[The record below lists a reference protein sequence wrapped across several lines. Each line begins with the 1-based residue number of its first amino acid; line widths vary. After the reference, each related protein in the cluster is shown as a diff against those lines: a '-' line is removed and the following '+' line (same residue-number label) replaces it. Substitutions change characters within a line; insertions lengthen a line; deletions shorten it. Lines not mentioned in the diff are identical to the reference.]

1 MKACF
6 RKAVEIADVVVMQ
19 MSQDDIFNRIRIDAE
34 RGKRL
39 PRAAQKFAFAS
50 FRYLRVEAGVDDKRP
65 PAAPRCP
72 HEVIHADRRQ

>member
-39 PRAAQKFAFAS
+39 PRLRKNL
-50 FRYLRVEAGVDDKRP
+50 RLRVSDTSALKPVSTTNVRP
-65 PAAPRCP
+65 PPLAA
-72 HEVIHADRRQ
+72 HTK